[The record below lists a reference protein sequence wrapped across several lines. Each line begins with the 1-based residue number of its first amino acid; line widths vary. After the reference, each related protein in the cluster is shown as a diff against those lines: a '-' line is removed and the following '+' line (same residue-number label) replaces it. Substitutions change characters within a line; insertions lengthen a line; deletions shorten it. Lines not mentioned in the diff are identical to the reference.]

1 MDKEELKGLKAA
13 LIFIGIGLLAIILIE
28 IIHYQL

>member
-1 MDKEELKGLKAA
+1 MDNEELRGLKAA

-28 IIHYQL
+28 LIHQL